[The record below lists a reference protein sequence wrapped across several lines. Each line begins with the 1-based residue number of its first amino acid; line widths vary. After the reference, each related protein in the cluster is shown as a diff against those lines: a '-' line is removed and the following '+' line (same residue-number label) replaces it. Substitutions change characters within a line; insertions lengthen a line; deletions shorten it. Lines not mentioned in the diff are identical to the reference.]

1 MNGNT
6 THPKITVI
14 APTPAI
20 EGSDA
25 VFKAVLS
32 KVTGEDVTV
41 SYATS
46 TESGDT
52 AVLDAGAPGG
62 ADYTPTTGTV
72 TVPAWHTEATF
83 TVPTTGDTVD
93 EDDETFT
100 VTLSNPSGGTLGSPS
115 TATGTIAD
123 NDDRQTLALTN
134 PPPVLESAGSIEIPV
149 SIQPSGKTVSIYFTT
164 WANTEVTA
172 EDITIIR
179 ERLTFAPGETSKTF
193 SIELHDD
200 QIAEGDEF
208 FDVTLTQQRNID
220 LAPGTDEIVVT
231 ITDDEPI
238 PRVTLTLDPDS
249 IRESDDPNA
258 PGEQNVSTV
267 TATLSNVSSQRTEIF
282 VRTSAPR
289 RFTELSEND
298 WLRIPAGQTES
309 VGTVTIKAVND
320 NIHDADKTQVVGASA
335 TNAAG
340 VTRPADVE
348 LTVREDDTESTSV
361 TLSLNKTEVVEGA
374 VGGAQEIEV
383 TAELDA
389 AGVREDT
396 TVTVSVGAGAG
407 IAGATEGA
415 DFTAVNDFTVV
426 IGAGNTIA
434 HRTFALATVDD
445 NIDEP
450 VETVTVTGSVTA
462 SGLAVLPAAGL
473 TVGIVDNDAT
483 PVATLVLTPASIPE
497 NGATSTVTARLNRAS
512 SEETRITVSA
522 SPVGPAVSGDFAL
535 SVNKVL
541 TIAAGET
548 ESDGVV
554 TIDSVDN
561 VIDDADDKRVTVSAQ
576 AANDLDV
583 TPPNDVTLTITDDE
597 SASMAVT
604 LTVSTA
610 NVSEGVG
617 SSGRTVTVTATLDG
631 AASPDAT
638 AVTVSVAS
646 GTAISGTDFTAV
658 SNFTITIPGGDTNAS
673 EPFTL
678 RPIDDTVDEPNETL
692 NVTGTA
698 SGLTV
703 QPATLTIADDDDA
716 PKVDLVLDPASISE
730 LGGVATVTARLD
742 HASSQ
747 VTTVRVS
754 ATAVLPAVAGDFG
767 QNGMNLTIPA
777 GATASNGRVTIE
789 ANDNIVYETG
799 KTVTVSATADNDLGI
814 DQPESETLTITEDEA
829 ASASA
834 TLTVSPE
841 RVPEGATGSARTVT
855 VTATL
860 NAAAR
865 PDATN
870 LTVSVGSGAGASGAV
885 SGTDFSTVNDFTL
898 TIPAKASSGAQEFTL
913 APVDDDIDEPDED
926 GADHR
931 HDGLRPDAG
940 AGGRSD
946 RDDRG

>member
-1 MNGNT
+1 MDDDIDEPNETLTVTGT
-6 THPKITVI
+6 TTSGLTV
-14 APTPAI
+14 TPAD
-20 EGSDA
+20 G
-25 VFKAVLS
+25 
-32 KVTGEDVTV
+32 
-41 SYATS
+41 
-46 TESGDT
+46 
-52 AVLDAGAPGG
+52 
-62 ADYTPTTGTV
+62 
-72 TVPAWHTEATF
+72 
-83 TVPTTGDTVD
+83 
-93 EDDETFT
+93 
-100 VTLSNPSGGTLGSPS
+100 
-115 TATGTIAD
+115 
-123 NDDRQTLALTN
+123 R
-134 PPPVLESAGSIEIPV
+134 
-149 SIQPSGKTVSIYFTT
+149 
-164 WANTEVTA
+164 
-172 EDITIIR
+172 
-179 ERLTFAPGETSKTF
+179 
-193 SIELHDD
+193 
-200 QIAEGDEF
+200 
-208 FDVTLTQQRNID
+208 
-220 LAPGTDEIVVT
+220 
-231 ITDDEPI
+231 
-238 PRVTLTLDPDS
+238 
-249 IRESDDPNA
+249 
-258 PGEQNVSTV
+258 
-267 TATLSNVSSQRTEIF
+267 
-282 VRTSAPR
+282 
-289 RFTELSEND
+289 
-298 WLRIPAGQTES
+298 
-309 VGTVTIKAVND
+309 TVTI
-320 NIHDADKTQVVGASA
+320 
-335 TNAAG
+335 
-340 VTRPADVE
+340 
-348 LTVREDDTESTSV
+348 EDDD
-361 TLSLNKTEVVEGA
+361 L
-374 VGGAQEIEV
+374 
-383 TAELDA
+383 
-389 AGVREDT
+389 
-396 TVTVSVGAGAG
+396 
-407 IAGATEGA
+407 
-415 DFTAVNDFTVV
+415 
-426 IGAGNTIA
+426 
-434 HRTFALATVDD
+434 
-445 NIDEP
+445 
-450 VETVTVTGSVTA
+450 
-462 SGLAVLPAAGL
+462 
-473 TVGIVDNDAT
+473 T

-548 ESDGVV
+548 GSDGVV

-561 VIDDADDKRVTVSAQ
+561 VIAAGDKRVTVSAQ
-576 AANDLDV
+576 AVNTQRV
-583 TPPNDVTLTITDDE
+583 TPPNDVTLTITDGE
-597 SASMAVT
+597 STSTAVI
-604 LTVSTA
+604 LTVSPA
-610 NVSEGVG
+610 NVSENVG
-617 SSGRTVTVTATLDG
+617 SSGQSVSVTATLDG

-658 SNFTITIPGGDTNAS
+658 SNFTITIPPGDTNAS

-698 SGLTV
+698 GGGLTV

-814 DQPESETLTITEDEA
+814 DQPESETLTITEDDA

-913 APVDDDIDEPDED
+913 APVDDDIDEPDETVRITATTD
-926 GADHR
+926 SG
-931 HDGLRPDAG
+931 PDAG